1 MEQGDS
7 RAAKRELAMSR
18 TLHITARTGLLLA
31 LCCFVGF
38 AEDRYVIN
46 TKGDVNKIASR
57 YGLKLVKSLSGSGNG
72 THVLSSNGQDPRQ
85 MIHSLASDANVSSA
99 EPDQAVLLPGQHS
112 NSAVHPASAPKGAA
126 FPLDGAPTFYYTSFA
141 AKGYVDQPAAGVINA
156 AQAHTISTGNAR
168 VAVID
173 TGIDRT
179 NLVLASSV
187 SDGWDFVNNAP
198 LGQEKADVNQ
208 ETTPILDQ
216 ETTPILDQETTPI
229 LDGGSA
235 IILNQETTPILD
247 QETTPILDSKKF
259 PAYGHGT
266 MVSGL
271 IHLVAPRARLLAVRA
286 FAADGTS
293 TISQIVAGIYWAID
307 HKADVINMSFS
318 TKQNS
323 SALQKALNDAA
334 SKGII
339 LVASAGNDGQSIS
352 VWPAAFNN
360 VIGVGSTNNSDIR
373 SLFSN
378 YGTDSTLAAPG
389 EALITTYPTAK
400 GKQHYA
406 EVWGTSFSGPLVS
419 GTAALLVDID
429 NNMNGGKAS
438 SVFKQSCVSIG
449 NQGLGDG
456 ELDAYRAA
464 QTAKKNSNSHDN

>member
-1 MEQGDS
+1 
-7 RAAKRELAMSR
+7 
-18 TLHITARTGLLLA
+18 
-31 LCCFVGF
+31 
-38 AEDRYVIN
+38 
-46 TKGDVNKIASR
+46 
-57 YGLKLVKSLSGSGNG
+57 
-72 THVLSSNGQDPRQ
+72 
-85 MIHSLASDANVSSA
+85 
-99 EPDQAVLLPGQHS
+99 
-112 NSAVHPASAPKGAA
+112 
-126 FPLDGAPTFYYTSFA
+126 
-141 AKGYVDQPAAGVINA
+141 
-156 AQAHTISTGNAR
+156 
-168 VAVID
+168 
-173 TGIDRT
+173 
-179 NLVLASSV
+179 
-187 SDGWDFVNNAP
+187 VNNAP